1 MNVLARRFAAPLWSL
16 FLPLLSLALLLSR
29 PAAAAPL
36 QLDPQS
42 AVHASGHLQML
53 RDPQARLDAPMA
65 SASLGWH
72 ALPGAINAGYTTD
85 TLWVRMEVQRPTAAS
100 PRWLLQFGHAL
111 LDDVQLYRRDAA
123 GHWQLQQHSG
133 EDVGR
138 EHWVVDARNV
148 LLPLTLDSDRP
159 VELLLRLQ
167 SKNAMSTTVSLLTP
181 EVYGSA
187 SRREYLF
194 YGLGLG
200 FGLLLIAFHALF
212 WLMTRDRLSG
222 WYLAYV
228 SNALAVEAL
237 TAGLPQ
243 QLLAMPVAWSDPL
256 LGLCMCAGLTI
267 GIRFAAMQLGIDRR
281 WPRPMRMVFLAM
293 LLLGLAAGALV
304 LSGHNGL
311 GMLAMQPAAM
321 LSIVGLLGSALWL
334 LRRDDG
340 QARAFLL
347 IFGIY
352 YAGVALSFVRNLGY
366 VPTNV
371 WTNNAAALG
380 TLLHMVLMSMRL
392 NRQYDALRREK
403 EAVQARL
410 MQVVGRHNERLE
422 HEVRVR
428 TVDLHQEIEQR
439 RRLEVELRAAL
450 ETERRAKQSQ
460 SDFVAMVSHEFRTPL
475 AIIST
480 TAQQIARNLG
490 AAREKTLARCANLR
504 AAAQR
509 MAALV
514 DEYLT
519 ADRMDTGQAPFQP
532 RDCQQVEIREMLD
545 ELVEEWPQGRIR
557 LLLDQLPAHWCCDL
571 GLLRVALRNLLA
583 NADRHTAPDHP
594 IELQVGCLSADKLSF
609 RVSNPGDEVPA
620 DEVPRLFEKYFRGRK
635 AQHSPGAG
643 LGLYL
648 VHQIA
653 EMHAGHARLES
664 AGRGEPVRFRLE
676 LPAQPQQLRIA

>member
-1 MNVLARRFAAPLWSL
+1 MNALVRRFLLARPWCL
-16 FLPLLSLALLLSR
+16 LPLLSLALLLSQ
-29 PAAAAPL
+29 PATATPL
-36 QLDPQS
+36 RLDPQS
-42 AVHASGHLQML
+42 RAHAGGHLQML
-53 RDPQARLDAPMA
+53 RDPQARLDADTAGTAP
-65 SASLGWH
+65 GWR

-85 TLWVRMEVQRPTAAS
+85 TLWVRLEVQRPPSA
-100 PRWLLQFGHAL
+100 PRRWLLQFGHAL

-123 GHWQLQQHSG
+123 GRWRLQQHAG

-138 EHWVVDARNV
+138 EHWAVDARNV
-148 LLPLTLDSDRP
+148 LLPLTLDSDQP

-167 SKNAMSTTVSLLTP
+167 SKNAMSTTISLLTP
-181 EVYGSA
+181 EAYGSA

-212 WLMTRDRLSG
+212 WGMTRDRLSG

-243 QLLAMPVAWSDPL
+243 QLLAMPATWSDNL

-281 WPRPMRMVFLAM
+281 WPRPMRAVFIG
-293 LLLGLAAGALV
+293 LLLLSLAAAALV

-321 LSIVGLLGSALWL
+321 LSIVGLLGAALWL

-380 TLLHMVLMSMRL
+380 TLLHMVLMSTRL
-392 NRQYDALRREK
+392 TRQYDVMRREK
-403 EAVQARL
+403 EAAQARL
-410 MQVVGRHNERLE
+410 MQVVGRHNEQLE
-422 HEVRVR
+422 QEVRVR
-428 TVDLHQEIEQR
+428 TTDLHQEIEQR

-460 SDFVAMVSHEFRTPL
+460 LDFVAMVSHEFRTPL
-475 AIIST
+475 AIINT
-480 TAQQIARNLG
+480 TAQQIARNLE

-509 MAALV
+509 MVALV

-519 ADRMDTGQAPFQP
+519 TDRMDTPQAAFQP
-532 RDCQQVEIREMLD
+532 RDCDQAELREMLD
-545 ELVEEWPQGRIR
+545 DLVEDWPRGRVR
-557 LLLDQLPAHWCCDL
+557 LLIDRLPLHWRCDL

-583 NADRHTAPDHP
+583 NADRHTAPGGM
-594 IELQVGCLSADKLSF
+594 IELQVGCPPDGKLSF
-609 RVSNPGDEVPA
+609 RVSNPGDEVPT
-620 DEVPRLFEKYFRGRK
+620 DEVPRLFEKYFRGRQ
-635 AQHSPGAG
+635 AQRSPGAG

-648 VHQIA
+648 VQQIA
-653 EMHAGHARLES
+653 EMHSGQARLES
-664 AGRGEPVRFRLE
+664 RGRGEPVRFGLE
-676 LPAQPQQLRIA
+676 LS